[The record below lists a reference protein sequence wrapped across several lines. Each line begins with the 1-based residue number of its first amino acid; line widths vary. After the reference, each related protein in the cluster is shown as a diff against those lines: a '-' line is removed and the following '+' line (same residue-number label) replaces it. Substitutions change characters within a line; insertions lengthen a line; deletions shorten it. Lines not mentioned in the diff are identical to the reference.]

1 MNGSPMYRNE
11 RGVALVVVLLVVL
24 AVAAIAAGAAL
35 LSSSTGLIDK
45 YHTRLSTL
53 ETAADAGIEEVRSA
67 VNANKTIYPDT
78 GFRTIE
84 NGVAVYDAGGAVIP
98 GLKRWSYLG
107 PIGATSGQYGVYGS
121 VVTVV
126 QDAQGNN
133 VVRRGEIF
141 QESFAKYA
149 YFTNVEGS
157 IQFAAG
163 DQLFGPV
170 HSNDKINIAS
180 GSPGPTFWGPLV
192 TAKTISNR
200 SNGNY
205 KQGYTENGPTIPFPQ
220 TADLSKLQSQ
230 ATAGNMAFV
239 STTSGLAG
247 QATTR
252 IEFTARD
259 LNGDGD
265 STDDNEGF
273 IKVYQV
279 TNAANVWWV
288 MADTNSYGAA
298 SPNGGV
304 RNSPNCGHVN
314 TNAATSNHP
323 AGGFV
328 TFEDHATAPAIAAD
342 NKANAPGQTGAGIV
356 RRCYLG
362 GSDSLYGASAFG
374 AAKQF
379 PTNGV
384 GDDARGRWL
393 PWPGAVS
400 PLIPASNRD
409 RAYLWPISRTLNPN
423 YKGVIYVTGKV
434 AISGRVRGQT
444 TLAASDNIIIADDLT
459 YMTNPGS
466 SVQCNATARDM
477 LGLFSGTDVVVA
489 DNLINDPIAGIPGGS
504 NVTWDETPDEFIHAV
519 ILALS
524 NFTVE
529 NYNQG
534 PTNFESCGGTAWGR
548 GCLFLTGGVIQYQRG
563 AVGTTGGTGNL
574 KRYSY
579 DACAAANPPPYFPT
593 TGHFARGHYY
603 EVEPTGF
610 NISTYWALLH

>member
-1 MNGSPMYRNE
+1 MNVPKLHRSE
-11 RGVALVVVLLVVL
+11 RGIALVVVLLVVL

-35 LSSSTGLIDK
+35 LSSSTSLIDR
-45 YHTRLSTL
+45 YHSRLSVL
-53 ETAADAGIEEVRSA
+53 ESVADAGLEEVRSA

-84 NGVAVYDAGGAVIP
+84 NGVAVYATGGAVIP
-98 GLKRWSYLG
+98 NVKRWTYLG
-107 PIGATSGQYGVYGS
+107 PIGVTSGQYGVFGS

-126 QDAQGNN
+126 QDAQGNK

-157 IQFAAG
+157 IVFAAG

-170 HSNDKINIAS
+170 HSNDVINIGS
-180 GSPGPTFWGPLV
+180 GSPGATFWGPIA

-200 SNGNY
+200 SNGIY
-205 KQGYTENGPTIPFPQ
+205 KQGYTENAPNIPFPQ
-220 TADLSKLQSQ
+220 TADLAKLQTQ
-230 ATAGNMAFV
+230 AAAGNMSFV
-239 STTSGLAG
+239 SNTSGNQG
-247 QATTR
+247 QATMR

-279 TNAANVWWV
+279 AAAANAWWV
-288 MADTNSYGAA
+288 VADTTLY
-298 SPNGGV
+298 NGNTNVSGV
-304 RNSPNCGHVN
+304 RNSPNCGHIYTGAG
-314 TNAATSNHP
+314 TNHA

-328 TFEDHATAPAIAAD
+328 TFASHNVLWVAGNDSKTNAPAT
-342 NKANAPGQTGAGIV
+342 TGAGLV
-356 RRCYLG
+356 MRRCYLG
-362 GSDSLYGASAFG
+362 GSDSLYTAGGVFL
-374 AAKQF
+374 AKQF
-379 PTNGV
+379 PNNGI
-384 GDDARGRWL
+384 GNDTRGRWL
-393 PWPGAVS
+393 PWPGGVS
-400 PLIPASNRD
+400 PLIPATPD
-409 RAYLWPISRTLNPN
+409 RPYLWPISRSLNPN
-423 YKGVIYVTGKV
+423 FKGVIYVAGKV
-434 AISGRVRGQT
+434 AISGKVRGQVT
-444 TLAASDNIIIADDLT
+444 MAATDNIVIADDLT

-466 SVQCNATARDM
+466 TVQCNSTARDM

-489 DNLINDPIAGIPGGS
+489 DNLINDPIPPNSGLA
-504 NVTWDETPDEFIHAV
+504 NVTWDETQDEFIHAV
-519 ILALS
+519 VLALS

-534 PTNFESCGGTAWGR
+534 PTDFEDCGTTNWGR
-548 GCLFLTGGVIQYQRG
+548 GCLFLTGGIIQYQRG

-579 DACAAANPPPYFPT
+579 DACASSNPPPYFPT

-610 NISTYWALLH
+610 NITSFWAFLH